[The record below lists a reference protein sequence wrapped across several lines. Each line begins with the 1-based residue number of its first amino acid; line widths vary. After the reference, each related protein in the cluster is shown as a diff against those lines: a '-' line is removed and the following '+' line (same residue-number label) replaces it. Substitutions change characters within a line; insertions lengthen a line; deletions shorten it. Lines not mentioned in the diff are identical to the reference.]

1 MPDCLFCKIIAG
13 DIPAEVIYQTE
24 DVLVFRD
31 VNPVAPTHLL
41 AVPKQ
46 HISTINELDES
57 NATLVGKMYLAAKEV
72 ARQEN
77 IQEQGYRTVINCGE
91 NAGQTVFHIH
101 LHILAGRSFSW
112 PPG

>member
-1 MPDCLFCKIIAG
+1 MTDCLFCKIIARE
-13 DIPAEVIYQTE
+13 IPAEVIYETE

-31 VNPVAPTHLL
+31 VNSVAPIHAL
-41 AVPKQ
+41 AVPKK
-46 HISTINELDES
+46 HIATLNDLDES
-57 NATLVGKMYLAAKEV
+57 NVSLIGKMYLAAKEV

-77 IQEQGYRTVINCGE
+77 LEKQGYRTVINCGE

-101 LHILAGRSFSW
+101 LHILGGRPFTW